1 MSARLSL
8 LRTKRSTILECGL
21 SARELSAKQHYSAEE
36 WAKVVEWRR
45 GQHRVLGRI
54 VPTAHANGR
63 LGVGQGRERGSFG
76 GAEWTTLE
84 RERADGGRRQSSKVA
99 WLDAAQITLGRY
111 MEPYRFADRHRKP
124 EREPVRP
131 AVLVAEIDRL

>member
-1 MSARLSL
+1 M
-8 LRTKRSTILECGL
+8 
-21 SARELSAKQHYSAEE
+21 
-36 WAKVVEWRR
+36 VEWRR

-84 RERADGGRRQSSKVA
+84 RERVDGGRRQS
-99 WLDAAQITLGRY
+99 
-111 MEPYRFADRHRKP
+111 YRNAP
-124 EREPVRP
+124 ETTPGEDWIL
-131 AVLVAEIDRL
+131 LVPLPPRR